1 MTAKR
6 LRAYGLIVAA
16 VIWSVY
22 VWNMASPGC
31 RDRGG
36 SVKGGDFA
44 HLYVLGTVAL
54 EHRGTDLYNIAA
66 QKDLMAQR
74 VPQAAG
80 IYYFPIYP
88 PQVAVALAPLA
99 RLPYGTALLAWL
111 SLGCLLYLVC
121 CWKLLQCCPDIGG
134 HRLLICLLAVAFPGF
149 FQAVLWGQTSFLAL
163 ACFALMFLAL
173 RSKRNFAAGLALG
186 LLAFKPQLGLAAAVA
201 LLADQDWAALFGT
214 ALAAI
219 AEFAV
224 GWLYFGFSPII
235 QWIRSVTHIFDAMA
249 RLEPKPYQ
257 AYSLRIFWTLL
268 HIPPRI
274 SLFLYFISAA
284 VILFFTITVWRS
296 SLPLKV
302 RFAALLFSTVLVSPH
317 LIVYDTV
324 ILAPAFLFLG
334 EWLIPQATGAWKSWM
349 GIVLYAAYVSPLLGA
364 FTRQVRVQV
373 AVLIMSVVV
382 LMIWRRQRMQM
393 PEPDYASR

>member
-6 LRAYGLIVAA
+6 LRAYGLIVAV

-22 VWNMASPGC
+22 VWNMTAPGW

-54 EHRGTDLYNIAA
+54 EHRGADLYNIDA
-66 QKDLMAQR
+66 QRDLMAQH

-88 PQVAVALAPLA
+88 PQASVALAPLA
-99 RLPYGTALLAWL
+99 RLPYGTALLVWL
-111 SLGCLLYLVC
+111 ALGVLLYFGC
-121 CWKLLQCCPDIGG
+121 CWSLLRTCVDLRG
-134 HRLLICLLAVAFPGF
+134 HHSLVFLLAVAFPGF
-149 FQAVLWGQTSFLAL
+149 FQAILWGQTSFVAL
-163 ACFALMFLAL
+163 GSFTLMFLAL

-186 LLAFKPQLGLAAAVA
+186 LLAFKPQLGLAAALV
-201 LLADQDWAALFGT
+201 LLADQNWRAVFGAAL
-214 ALAAI
+214 ASI
-219 AEFAV
+219 AEFAI
-224 GWLYFGFSPII
+224 GWLYFGFRPMLD
-235 QWIRSVTHIFDAMA
+235 WIHSVTHIFDAMA

-268 HIPPRI
+268 GISPRI

-284 VILFFTITVWRS
+284 AILFFTITVWRG

-324 ILAPAFLFLG
+324 ILAPAFLFLA
-334 EWLIPQATGAWKSWM
+334 EWLIQQTTGAWTSWM
-349 GIVLYAAYVSPLLGA
+349 GILLYAAYVSPLLGA
-364 FTRQVRVQV
+364 FTRQVRVQI
-373 AVLIMSVVV
+373 AVLIMSAVV
-382 LMIWRRQRMQM
+382 LMIWRWQRTRM